1 MTLIDDLSQDVTPD
15 ELDRRKFLGLLG
27 SSALAVAMGG
37 TGIVSVKYISPN
49 VLYEADTRVKIGR
62 PGSIAVGTVLL
73 MTRQKIIVA
82 RSEAGFVAL
91 SAICTHLGCMTRFE
105 PAEKRI
111 FCPCHGSQFDADG
124 HVTGGPAPRPLPRLA
139 MTLEGDQLV
148 VDTRKVA
155 APDFVLK
162 V

>member
-1 MTLIDDLSQDVTPD
+1 MTLIDDLGQDLTPE

-37 TGIVSVKYISPN
+37 TGVVSVKYISPN
-49 VLYEADTRVKIGR
+49 VLYEADTRVKVGR
-62 PGSIAVGTVLL
+62 PEAFPVGTVLL
-73 MTRQKIIVA
+73 MARQKLIVA
-82 RSEAGFVAL
+82 RSAEGFVAM
-91 SAICTHLGCMTRFE
+91 SATCTHLGCMTRYE

-111 FCPCHGSQFDADG
+111 FCPCHGSQFDTSG
-124 HVTGGPAPRPLPRLA
+124 NVTGGPAPRPLPRLA

-148 VDTRKVA
+148 VDTRKLA